1 MAKASSEKQ
10 HNNFVKGLVTE
21 ATALTFPESASVDE
35 DNFVLER
42 TGRRSRRLGV
52 DYETNYVKK
61 ATGHTE
67 LQLQSSR
74 QSLHHWNSPDGDT
87 TKMIGI
93 VRSYDTLWF
102 INLLNPSPTTEF
114 LNSGNGLVITGLA
127 NSDIQTTTINNNVV
141 IVSADIDDPVLLTYN
156 SVTDVV
162 SQTSI
167 TIQIRDTWGI
177 DDGLEFDE
185 RPTTLADAHFY
196 NLRNQGW
203 SPKIISTCGSDAI
216 NCTFTTLAE
225 YPSNAD
231 VWTFGKEADTTDS
244 ATFEK
249 YNPTFMDRASTDNA
263 PAPKGRYVIDA
274 LHRGASR
281 ITKSGIA
288 ALTTD
293 KENGNFSTVATYA
306 GRVFYSGITSSITGG
321 DDESPYYSGFLFF
334 TQVASATAALA
345 KCYTSADPTSED
357 INDVIDTDGGTIQ
370 IPDISK
376 VVKLISTKGSLLV
389 FSENGVWEIFGDTG
403 GFKATSFQVSKI
415 SSIGTESPRS
425 VVEVNGTVAY
435 WSRSGIFL
443 LEQDVST
450 GRYSSQSISLTTV
463 QGFYND
469 IPALAVQNAVAMYEE
484 QENRIRW
491 LFNDSAGYTTNNYV
505 NTYNR
510 ELVLDLTL
518 KAFYPNTISPLASGS
533 PFVADYIVLP
543 RFTVSTVQENIVVG
557 NDVVEAGSG
566 VGVTV
571 GVLTRTNRTITYSFL
586 ASESTNFTIAQYKN
600 TSFLDWYTEDS
611 TGLTY
616 SSYLITGYDIF
627 GDLMRKKYIPY
638 LFMYL
643 DRTEDGFTTVGADL
657 IADNQSSCMV
667 QAQWDWAD
675 SINSGKWGTSFE
687 CYRYKRNYIPTGDSD
702 TFDYGKNVIVT
713 KSKLRGNGKALS
725 LRIES
730 STGKDMRLLGWAV
743 LMEAPARP

>member
-42 TGRRSRRLGV
+42 TGRRARRTGI
-52 DYETNYVKK
+52 DYEDSYVKK
-61 ATGHTE
+61 ATGHTATM
-67 LQLQSSR
+67 LAGSR
-74 QSLHHWNSPDGDT
+74 QSLHRWNSPDGDT
-87 TKMIGI
+87 SKMIGI
-93 VRSYDTLWF
+93 VRSFSKLWF
-102 INLLNPSPTTEF
+102 INLLNASPTTDF
-114 LNSGNGLVITGLA
+114 LNSGNSISIDGLSNEDMQV
-127 NSDIQTTTINNNVV
+127 TTINNNVV
-141 IVSADIDDPVLLTYN
+141 LVSANIANPVLLTYN

-162 SQTSI
+162 TQTDL
-167 TIQIRDTWGI
+167 TLQIRDTWGI
-177 DDGLEFDE
+177 SDGLAFDE
-185 RPTTLADAHFY
+185 RPTTLSDEHFY

-203 SPKIISTCGSDAI
+203 SPKIVSTCGSDAI

-263 PAPKGRYVIDA
+263 PAPKGSYVIDA

-281 ITKSGIA
+281 ITESGIA
-288 ALTTD
+288 VLPTD
-293 KENGNFSTVATYA
+293 KENGNVTTIATYA
-306 GRVFYSGITSSITGG
+306 GRVFYSGISSSITGG
-321 DDESPYYSGFLFF
+321 DDNSPYYSGFIFF
-334 TQVASATAALA
+334 SQIAAATSALS

-425 VVEVNGTVAY
+425 VIEVNGTVAY
-435 WSRSGIFL
+435 WSRSGIFIL
-443 LEQDVST
+443 TQDTST
-450 GRYSSQSISLTTV
+450 GRYSSESISLTTV
-463 QGFYND
+463 QGFYNS
-469 IPALAVQNAVAMYEE
+469 IPAVAVQNAVGMFEE

-491 LFNDSAGYTTNNYV
+491 LYNDDADYDSSNYI

-518 KAFYPNTISPLASGS
+518 KAFYPNTISPLASAS
-533 PFVADYIVLP
+533 PFIADYIPLP
-543 RFTVSTVQENIVVG
+543 RFTASTSQEDIVVG
-557 NDVVEAGSG
+557 TDAVQADG

-571 GVLTRTNRTITYSFL
+571 AVTVRTNRVTPFAFL
-586 ASESTNFTIAQYKN
+586 VSAGTDFTIGQYKN
-600 TSFLDWYTEDS
+600 TSYLDWYTENS
-611 TGLTY
+611 TGITY

-638 LFMYL
+638 LFMYF
-643 DRTEDGFTTVGADL
+643 DRTEDGFTDVGGAL
-657 IADNQSSCMV
+657 MPDNPSSCLV

-675 SINSGKWGTSFE
+675 SINSGKWGTAFQT
-687 CYRYKRNYIPTGDSD
+687 YRYKRNYIPTGASD
-702 TFDYGKNVIVT
+702 NFDYGKNVIVT

-730 STGKDMRLLGWAV
+730 EAGKDMKLLGWAV

>member
-42 TGRRSRRLGV
+42 TGRRIRRLGM
-52 DYETNYVKK
+52 DYETSYVKK

-74 QSLHHWNSPDGDT
+74 QSIHHWNSPDGDT

-93 VRSYDTLWF
+93 IRSYNTLWF
-102 INLLNPSPTTEF
+102 INLLNASPTTEF
-114 LNSGNGLVITGLA
+114 LNSGNGVVITGLA
-127 NSDIQTTTINNNVV
+127 NADIQVTTINNNVV
-141 IVSADIDDPVLLTYN
+141 LVSADVDDPVLLTYN

-162 SQTSI
+162 SQTSL

-177 DDGLEFDE
+177 DDGLAFDE
-185 RPTTLADAHFY
+185 RPTTLSDAHFY

-203 SPKIISTCGSDAI
+203 SPKIISTCGNDAI

-244 ATFEK
+244 TTFEK

-263 PAPKGRYVIDA
+263 PAPRGRYVIDA

-281 ITKSGIA
+281 ITESGIA
-288 ALTTD
+288 ALPTD
-293 KENGNFSTVATYA
+293 KENGNFSTIATYS
-306 GRVFYSGITSSITGG
+306 GRVFYSGITSSITSG
-321 DDESPYYSGFLFF
+321 DDESPYYSGFIFF
-334 TQVASATAALA
+334 TQVASATSALT

-376 VVKLISTKGSLLV
+376 VVRLISTKGSLLV

-425 VVEVNGTVAY
+425 IVEVNGTVAY

-443 LEQDVST
+443 LSQDSTT
-450 GRYSSQSISLTTV
+450 GRYSSESISLTTV

-469 IPALAVQNAVAMYEE
+469 IPALAVQNAVGMFEE

-491 LFNDSAGYTTNNYV
+491 LFNDTVGYTTNNYV

-518 KAFYPNTISPLASGS
+518 KAFYPNTITSLASDS

-543 RFTVSTVQENIVVG
+543 RFTVSTVQDEIVVG
-557 NDVVEAGSG
+557 TDVVEADA

-571 GVLTRTNRTITYSFL
+571 GVETRTNRTITYSFL
-586 ASESTNFTIAQYKN
+586 ASASTDFTIAQYNN

-611 TGLTY
+611 TGIDY

-643 DRTEDGFTTVGADL
+643 DRTEDGFTLVGADL

-687 CYRYKRNYIPTGDSD
+687 CYRYKRNYIPTGASD

-730 STGKDMRLLGWAV
+730 TAGKDMKLLGWAV

>member
-10 HNNFVKGLVTE
+10 HNNFVRGLITE

-42 TGRRSRRLGV
+42 TGKRLRRLGV

-61 ATGHTE
+61 ATGLTE
-67 LQLQSSR
+67 TVLAGSK
-74 QSLHHWNSPDGDT
+74 QSLHRWNSPDGDT
-87 TKMIGI
+87 SKMVGI
-93 VRSYDTLWF
+93 IRSFNKLWF
-102 INLLNPSPTTEF
+102 INLLNVSPTTEY
-114 LNSGNGLVITGLA
+114 LNSGNALTITGLA
-127 NSDIQTTTINNNVV
+127 NSDIQVTTINNNVV
-141 IVSADIDDPVLLTYN
+141 LVSADIDDPILLTYN

-162 SQTSI
+162 SQTSL
-167 TIQIRDTWGI
+167 TLQIRDTWGI
-177 DDGLEFDE
+177 DDGLAFDE
-185 RPTTLADAHFY
+185 RPTTLSDEHFY

-203 SPKIISTCGSDAI
+203 SPKIVSTCGSDAI

-231 VWTFGKEADTTDS
+231 VWTLGKEADTTDS

-263 PAPKGRYVIDA
+263 PAPKGRFVIDA

-281 ITKSGIA
+281 VTESGIA
-288 ALTTD
+288 ALPTD
-293 KENGNFSTVATYA
+293 KENGNITTVATYA
-306 GRVFYSGITSSITGG
+306 GRVFYSGVTSSITTG
-321 DDESPYYSGFLFF
+321 DSESPYYSGFIFF
-334 TQVASATAALA
+334 TQVASATSALA
-345 KCYTSADPTSED
+345 KCYTAADPTSED

-389 FSENGVWEIFGDTG
+389 FAENGVWEIFGDTG

-425 VVEVNGTVAY
+425 IVEVNGSVAY
-435 WSRSGIFL
+435 WSRSGVFL
-443 LEQDVST
+443 LSQESTT
-450 GRYSSQSISLTTV
+450 GRYQSESISLTTV
-463 QGFYND
+463 QSFYNN
-469 IPALAVQNAVAMYEE
+469 ISNVAIQNAIGMYEE

-491 LFNDSAGYTTNNYV
+491 LYNDTEDYATDNYI
-505 NTYNR
+505 NKYNR

-533 PFVADYIVLP
+533 PFITDYIVLP
-543 RFTVSTVQENIVVG
+543 RFTATDSTEDVIVG
-557 NDVVEAGSG
+557 TDVVLAAT

-571 GVLTRTNRTITYSFL
+571 TTSLRSNRRTTYAFLVSAGTDITIGRYS
-586 ASESTNFTIAQYKN
+586 N
-600 TSFLDWYTEDS
+600 TSFLDWYTENTAGVD
-611 TGLTY
+611 Y

-638 LFMYL
+638 LFMYF
-643 DRTEDGFTTVGADL
+643 DRTEDGFTEVGLAL
-657 IADNQSSCMV
+657 MPDNPSGCLV

-675 SINSGKWGTSFE
+675 SINSGKWGTAFQT
-687 CYRYKRNYIPTGDSD
+687 YRYKRNYIPTGASD

-730 STGKDMRLLGWAV
+730 ETGKDMKLLGWAV

>member
-10 HNNFVKGLVTE
+10 HNNFVRGLITE

-42 TGRRSRRLGV
+42 TGKRLRRLGV

-61 ATGHTE
+61 ATGLSETV
-67 LQLQSSR
+67 LAGSR
-74 QSLHHWNSPDGDT
+74 QSLHRWNSPDGDT
-87 TKMIGI
+87 SKMVGI
-93 VRSYDTLWF
+93 IRSFNKLWF
-102 INLLNPSPTTEF
+102 INLLNVSPTTEY
-114 LNSGNGLVITGLA
+114 LNSGNALTITGLA
-127 NSDIQTTTINNNVV
+127 NSDIQVTTINNNVV
-141 IVSADIDDPVLLTYN
+141 LVSADIDDPILLTYN
-156 SVTDVV
+156 KTTEAVTQ
-162 SQTSI
+162 STL
-167 TIQIRDTWGI
+167 TLKIRDVWGL
-177 DDGLEFDE
+177 DDGLADDF
-185 RPTTLADAHFY
+185 RPTTLSDEHFY

-203 SPKIISTCGSDAI
+203 SPKIVSTCGSDAI

-231 VWTFGKEADTTDS
+231 VWTLGKEADTTDS

-263 PAPKGRYVIDA
+263 PAPKGRFVIDA

-281 ITKSGIA
+281 VTESGIA
-288 ALTTD
+288 ALPTD
-293 KENGNFSTVATYA
+293 KENGNITTVATYA
-306 GRVFYSGITSSITGG
+306 GRVFYSGVTSSITTG
-321 DDESPYYSGFLFF
+321 DSESPYYSGFIFF
-334 TQVASATAALA
+334 TQVASATSALA

-389 FSENGVWEIFGDTG
+389 FAENGVWEIFGDTG

-425 VVEVNGTVAY
+425 IVEVNGSVAY
-435 WSRSGIFL
+435 WSRSGVFL
-443 LEQDVST
+443 LSQESTT
-450 GRYSSQSISLTTV
+450 GRYQSESISLTTV
-463 QGFYND
+463 QSFYNG
-469 IPALAVQNAVAMYEE
+469 ISNVAIQNAIGMYEE

-491 LFNDSAGYTTNNYV
+491 LYNDTEDYATDNYI
-505 NTYNR
+505 NKYNR

-533 PFVADYIVLP
+533 PFIADYIVLP
-543 RFTVSTVQENIVVG
+543 RFTATDSTEDVIVG
-557 NDVVEAGSG
+557 TDVVLAAT

-571 GVLTRTNRTITYSFL
+571 TTSLRSNRRTTYAFLVSAGTDITIGRYS
-586 ASESTNFTIAQYKN
+586 N
-600 TSFLDWYTEDS
+600 TSFLDWYTENTAGVD
-611 TGLTY
+611 Y

-638 LFMYL
+638 LFMYF
-643 DRTEDGFTTVGADL
+643 DRTEDGFTEVGLAL
-657 IADNQSSCMV
+657 MPDNPSGCMV

-675 SINSGKWGTSFE
+675 SINSGKWGTAFQT
-687 CYRYKRNYIPTGDSD
+687 YRYKRNYIPTGASD

-730 STGKDMRLLGWAV
+730 EAGKDMKLLGWAV

>member
-1 MAKASSEKQ
+1 MPKASSEKQ
-10 HNNFVKGLVTE
+10 HNNFVKGLITE
-21 ATALTFPESASVDE
+21 ATALTFPENASVDE

-42 TGRRSRRLGV
+42 TGRRARRLGV
-52 DYETNYVKK
+52 DYETSYVKK

-67 LQLQSSR
+67 LQLQSSK
-74 QSLHHWNSPDGDT
+74 QSIHRWNSPDGDT

-102 INLLNPSPTTEF
+102 VNLLNASPSTDF
-114 LNSGNGLVITGLA
+114 LNSGTGIVIDGLA
-127 NSDIQTTTINNNVV
+127 NSDMQVTTINNNVV
-141 IVSADIDDPVLLTYN
+141 LVSADIDNPVLLTYD
-156 SVTDVV
+156 SPTDVV
-162 SQTSI
+162 SQTEL

-185 RPTTLADAHFY
+185 RPTTLSDSHFY

-231 VWTFGKEADTTDS
+231 VWSFGKEADTSTS
-244 ATFEK
+244 STYEK

-274 LHRGASR
+274 LRRGASR

-288 ALTTD
+288 ALATD

-321 DDESPYYSGFLFF
+321 DDESPYYSGFIFF
-334 TQVASATAALA
+334 TQVASATNALA
-345 KCYTSADPTSED
+345 KCYTAADPTSPD
-357 INDVIDTDGGTIQ
+357 ISDVIDTDGGTIQ

-376 VVKLISTKGSLLV
+376 VVKLIATKGSLLV

-415 SSIGTESPRS
+415 SSIGSESPRS
-425 VVEVNGTVAY
+425 IVEVNGQVAY

-443 LEQDVST
+443 LTQDTST
-450 GRYSSQSISLTTV
+450 GRYSSQSLSLTTI

-469 IPALAVQNAVAMYEE
+469 IPALAVQNAVGMYEE

-491 LFNDSAGYTTNNYV
+491 LFNNDAAYADTNYI

-518 KAFYPNTISPLASGS
+518 KAFYPNTISSLASNS
-533 PFVADYIVLP
+533 PMLADYIVLP
-543 RFTVSTVQENIVVG
+543 RFTVSTTQESIVVG
-557 NDVVEAGSG
+557 NDAVEAGA
-566 VGVTV
+566 VGVTI
-571 GVLTRTNRTITYSFL
+571 GVETRTNRVITYSFL
-586 ASESTNFTIAQYKN
+586 ASSGTDFTIAQYNN
-600 TSFLDWYTEDS
+600 TSYLDWYTEDS
-611 TGLTY
+611 TGIDY

-643 DRTEDGFTTVGADL
+643 DRTEDGFTTVGLDL

-675 SINSGKWGTSFE
+675 SINSGKWGASFE

-702 TFDYGKNVIVT
+702 TFDYGKNIIVT

-730 STGKDMRLLGWAV
+730 SAGKDLKLLGWAV